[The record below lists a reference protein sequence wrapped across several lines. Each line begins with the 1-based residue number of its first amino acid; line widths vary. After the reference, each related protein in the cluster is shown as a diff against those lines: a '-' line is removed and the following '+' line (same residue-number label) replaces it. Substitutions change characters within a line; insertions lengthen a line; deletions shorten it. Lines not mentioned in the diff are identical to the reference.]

1 MTPNDFPPEV
11 LDKLKLDKLF
21 RDCAD
26 YNLECAEKLQLYKEE
41 KLIKPL
47 YEESHEYIQ
56 EIKTILYYLLVN
68 KNLDL
73 LSREVFY
80 NYLCFDKDHA
90 TTIKAFFKNMKDKFT
105 SMLTVDT
112 RQDAEHLLH
121 RQQRK

>member
-1 MTPNDFPPEV
+1 MTPNEFPLEV

-21 RDCAD
+21 RECAD

-47 YEESHEYIQ
+47 YEESNEYIE
-56 EIKTILYYLLVN
+56 EIKTILYNLLVN

-73 LSREVFY
+73 MSREVLY

-90 TTIKAFFKNMKDKFT
+90 TTIKGYFNSTKDKFT
-105 SMLTVDT
+105 SRPVT
-112 RQDAEHLLH
+112 
-121 RQQRK
+121 